1 MRLIYRRP
9 AVGAP
14 KAKQEARKQ
23 YYGARSGNQCVV
35 KYFAKHGPHCIIENV
50 NIGEGYLDK
59 MKTRRK
65 DSRVSQ
71 PYQLIGLEIA
81 DILGDRK
88 HKALYIKLAK
98 EKNPIELL
106 RLAKEVEDAK
116 GVKNKG
122 AYFMRILT
130 GDPDKKD
137 KK

>member
-1 MRLIYRRP
+1 M
-9 AVGAP
+9 
-14 KAKQEARKQ
+14 
-23 YYGARSGNQCVV
+23 
-35 KYFAKHGPHCIIENV
+35 
-50 NIGEGYLDK
+50 DK
-59 MKTRRK
+59 IKTRRK
-65 DSRVSQ
+65 DSRVTK

-106 RLAKEVEDAK
+106 RLAKEVEETK

-122 AYFMRILT
+122 AYFMRVLT
-130 GDPDKKD
+130 GDPEETASGLKNKD

>member
-1 MRLIYRRP
+1 M
-9 AVGAP
+9 
-14 KAKQEARKQ
+14 
-23 YYGARSGNQCVV
+23 
-35 KYFAKHGPHCIIENV
+35 

-59 MKTRRK
+59 IKTRRK

-98 EKNPIELL
+98 EKNSIELL
-106 RLAKEVEDAK
+106 RLAKEVEETK

-130 GDPDKKD
+130 GDPDNKEKK
-137 KK
+137 

>member
-1 MRLIYRRP
+1 MRFIYRGP
-9 AVGAP
+9 IAGAGKTQQKP
-14 KAKQEARKQ
+14 RKQ
-23 YYGARSGNQCVV
+23 YDGARGRNEGIV

-59 MKTRRK
+59 IKTRRK

-71 PYQLIGLEIA
+71 PYQLIGLEIS
-81 DILGDRK
+81 DILDDRK

-106 RLAKEVEDAK
+106 RLAKEVEDTK

-130 GDPDKKD
+130 GDPDNKD